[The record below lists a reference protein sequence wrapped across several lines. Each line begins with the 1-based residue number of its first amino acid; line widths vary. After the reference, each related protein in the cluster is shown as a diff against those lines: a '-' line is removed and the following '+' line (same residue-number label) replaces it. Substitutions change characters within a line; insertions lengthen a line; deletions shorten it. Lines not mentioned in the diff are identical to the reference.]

1 MEAETKQLWTQT
13 IGKLLLKQ
21 SAPAVIGMLVL
32 ALYNF
37 VDSIFIGKYVG
48 MEGLAATSI
57 VFPIQ
62 MIIGAFAMAFGVGA
76 ASIIS
81 RSIGAKSYEKVWQV
95 FGTLQLMTFGFLV
108 ILSVVWLCFVPQL
121 LDLFGAT
128 PESMEFAS
136 AYMVPLLFGAVF
148 LGFEMSNNNIIRS
161 VGHAT
166 MSMKIMLTSA
176 ITNLILDF
184 VFMKIFGWGMAGAAW
199 ATVISWIVSCG
210 MMLWYYLS
218 PKNVIPIAI
227 KHFRIH
233 LQSAKEII
241 LIGLPSFF
249 RQIVAS
255 LTAALINN
263 YLRKYGGTEAIAIY
277 GIVYKVLQLYMMPM
291 FGIVQGMQP
300 IIGYNYG
307 AKSLDRVKKVVL
319 LGIQILTLFTTAIS
333 LIYRVFPTFL
343 VSFFSEDPQLIAN
356 TGKVLQMVVA
366 CFAVVGFQV
375 VSSSMYQALGFVKK
389 AFLLTLLRQ
398 LIVFIPVLFLMLW
411 LREDKL
417 QAVWL
422 SFPITDAI
430 GVVFT
435 VLIFVPDFKKMKSA

>member
-1 MEAETKQLWTQT
+1 MEKETKQLWTQP

-37 VDSIFIGKYVG
+37 IDSIFIGQYVG
-48 MEGLAATSI
+48 MEGIAAASV

-62 MIIGAFAMAFGVGA
+62 MIIWAFAMAFGVGT

-81 RSIGAKSYEKVWQV
+81 RKIGAKDYEQVWAV
-95 FGTLQLMTFGFLV
+95 FGTFQLLTFSCVAL
-108 ILSVVWLCFVPQL
+108 LSVASLLFVPQL
-121 LDLFGAT
+121 LEAFGAT
-128 PESMEFAS
+128 PEIMELS
-136 AYMVPLLFGAVF
+136 KSYLIPLLIGAVF
-148 LGFEMSNNNIIRS
+148 LAFEMSNNNIIRS

-166 MSMKIMLTSA
+166 KSMKIMLTSA

-184 VFMKIFGWGMAGAAW
+184 LFMKIFGCGMAGAAW
-199 ATVISWIVSCG
+199 ATVISWALSCV

-218 PKNVIPIAI
+218 SKNIIPLAI
-227 KHFRIH
+227 KHFRINF
-233 LQSAKEII
+233 QIAKEII
-241 LIGLPSFF
+241 LIGIPSLF

-255 LTAALINN
+255 LTTMLINN

-277 GIVYKVLQLYMMPM
+277 GIVNKVLQLYMMPM

-307 AKSLDRVKKVVL
+307 AKNLERVKKVVL
-319 LGIQILTLFTTAIS
+319 LWIQILTLFTTAIS
-333 LIYRVFPTFL
+333 LIYWIVPTFL
-343 VSFFSEDPQLIAN
+343 VPFFSPDAVLIAK
-356 TGKVLQMVVA
+356 TGTVLQIVVA

-375 VSSSMYQALGFVKK
+375 VSSSMYQALGIVKK
-389 AFLLTLLRQ
+389 AFILTLLRQ
-398 LIVFIPVLFLMLW
+398 LIIFIPVFFLMLR

-417 QAVWL
+417 QAIWL
-422 SFPITDAI
+422 SFPITDSI
-430 GVVFT
+430 GVLFT
-435 VLIFVPDFKKMKSA
+435 LLIFIPDFKKLKSA

>member
-81 RSIGAKSYEKVWQV
+81 RSIGAKAYEKVWQV
-95 FGTLQLMTFGFLV
+95 FGTLQLMTFGFLM

-136 AYMVPLLFGAVF
+136 AYMVPLLLGAVF

-218 PKNVIPIAI
+218 PKNIIPLAM

-255 LTAALINN
+255 ATTALINN

-277 GIVYKVLQLYMMPM
+277 GIVYKVLPAVYDADVWNRAGNATDYRLQLW
-291 FGIVQGMQP
+291 GE
-300 IIGYNYG
+300 
-307 AKSLDRVKKVVL
+307 KSWSCEKSRSAWNSDFDAFYDSDFFDL
-319 LGIQILTLFTTAIS
+319 S
-333 LIYRVFPTFL
+333 S
-343 VSFFSEDPQLIAN
+343 VSDFF
-356 TGKVLQMVVA
+356 
-366 CFAVVGFQV
+366 
-375 VSSSMYQALGFVKK
+375 
-389 AFLLTLLRQ
+389 
-398 LIVFIPVLFLMLW
+398 
-411 LREDKL
+411 
-417 QAVWL
+417 
-422 SFPITDAI
+422 
-430 GVVFT
+430 GVVFFWRST
-435 VLIFVPDFKKMKSA
+435 ADCQYRKGASDGRSVFCPSRISGGFLFNVSGFGVCEKGVSFDLTQATYRFYPSAFLDALAARG